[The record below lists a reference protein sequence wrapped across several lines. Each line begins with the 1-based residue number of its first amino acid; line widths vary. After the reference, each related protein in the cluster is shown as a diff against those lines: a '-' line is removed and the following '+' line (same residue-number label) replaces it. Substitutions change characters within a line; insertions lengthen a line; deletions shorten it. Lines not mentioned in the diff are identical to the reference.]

1 VGLHDPFIFYMKVAI
16 VAIAK
21 NENLYVNEW
30 INWHL
35 KIGFDDIIICDNND
49 ENGERLSQVINNEHV
64 IIKEYIGVKK
74 VQPIAYTDMFLE
86 YRKQYGW
93 ICFIDIDEFI
103 FLDKKYNSIK
113 DFIKIRS
120 EMQKNLSCIKLCWK
134 IYTDENHLD
143 ANGDNR
149 VVDRLVDY
157 HQNDKYEQ
165 FCKSIINTGIEW
177 CGDKVYGHGYFA
189 DNTNYIAVNSL
200 GERCENVW
208 STIKE
213 STHENCY
220 IRHYPT
226 KTMGEFIRQK
236 YFRGGANANNSRRYN
251 TLNYFWK
258 FNEYSVEKEEYG
270 KKLISLYDK

>member
-1 VGLHDPFIFYMKVAI
+1 MEIAI

-35 KIGFDDIIICDNND
+35 NLGFDKIIICDNND
-49 ENGERLSQVINNEHV
+49 EDSERLSQVIDNKNV

-74 VQPIAYTDMFLE
+74 VQSIAYTDMFLE
-86 YRKQYGW
+86 YRNRYAW
-93 ICFIDIDEFI
+93 ICFIDIDEYI
-103 FLDKKYNSIK
+103 FLDEKYNGNIK
-113 DFIKIRS
+113 NFIKVRN

-134 IYTDENHLD
+134 IYTDDNHLD
-143 ANGDNR
+143 TNGDNR

-157 HQNDKYEQ
+157 HKNENAEH

-177 CGDKVYGHGYFA
+177 CGDKIYGHGYFA
-189 DNTNYIAVNSL
+189 DKENYICVNSL
-200 GERCENVW
+200 GERCENTW

-236 YFRGGANANNSRRYN
+236 YFRGGPNANKSYKYN
-251 TLNYFWK
+251 NLRYFWN
-258 FNEYSVEKEEYG
+258 FNGYSKEKEEYG
-270 KKLISLYDK
+270 KELIKSIINKAETVQI